1 MANFPTHIVVG
12 TIVAGSLA
20 TLTLAADVI
29 APENLVAVTMAGSL
43 GSVLPDI
50 DLKDSRPSRALF
62 AGLAVFFS
70 FALLFHFAP
79 HLSIVEMWTLWLGTL
94 LFVRYGL
101 HTMFHRLATH
111 RGVWHSWI
119 AGIACAFATV
129 LIFYYVFDRPDGVA
143 WLAGGFLL
151 VGFLTHLILDE
162 MYSVDVLGN
171 HIKKSFGTAFK
182 PIDMRNPAGSAA
194 MAVAAVVLLLL
205 TPSISVFY
213 DGHYLAADVGVA
225 ASAAAAAGSLVRR
238 GDRPPGCHD
247 ARRPPGPRCR
257 RPRARCL
264 HRRPTRRP
272 NRRRHSLLP
281 CQPAAPPTGASPVPG
296 SASASRRGRW
306 R

>member
-12 TIVAGSLA
+12 TVVAGSLA

-29 APENLVAVTMAGSL
+29 APENLIAVTMAGSL

-50 DLKDSRPSRALF
+50 DLKDSHPSRALF

-101 HTMFHRLATH
+101 HTMFHKLATH

-119 AGIACAFATV
+119 AGLACALATV
-129 LIFYYVFDRPDGVA
+129 LIFCYVFDRPDGVA

-151 VGFLTHLILDE
+151 IGFLTHLILDE
-162 MYSVDVLGN
+162 MYSVDVVGN
-171 HIKKSFGTAFK
+171 HIKRSFGTAFK

-213 DGHYLAADVGVA
+213 DGITSRQMW
-225 ASAAAAAGSLVRR
+225 AS
-238 GDRPPGCHD
+238 
-247 ARRPPGPRCR
+247 
-257 RPRARCL
+257 L
-264 HRRPTRRP
+264 HQR
-272 NRRRHSLLP
+272 LLP
-281 CQPAAPPTGASPVPG
+281 QDRWFGVVIDRQLATMPAPTGAAMPQTTGSLPTAPAAAEAAKPVAP
-296 SASASRRGRW
+296 
-306 R
+306 

>member
-29 APENLVAVTMAGSL
+29 APENLVAVTLAGSL

-79 HLSIVEMWTLWLGTL
+79 HLSIAEMWALWLGTL

-101 HTMFHRLATH
+101 HTAFHRLTSH
-111 RGVWHSWI
+111 RGVWHTWI
-119 AGIACAFATV
+119 AGLASAFATV
-129 LIFYYVFDRPDGVA
+129 LAFYYVFDRPDGVA

-151 VGFLTHLILDE
+151 IGFLTHLVLDE
-162 MYSVDVLGN
+162 IYSVDVLGN

-182 PIDMRNPAGSAA
+182 PFDRRNPWGSAVMA
-194 MAVAAVVLLLL
+194 AAVALLLV
-205 TPSISVFY
+205 TPSFTTFY
-213 DGHYLAADVGVA
+213 DGITSRPMWTALNDRLLPKDTWFGIMLKRDRMIASPAAEAGAPVTGSLPAPDATGAPA
-225 ASAAAAAGSLVRR
+225 AS
-238 GDRPPGCHD
+238 PP
-247 ARRPPGPRCR
+247 
-257 RPRARCL
+257 
-264 HRRPTRRP
+264 
-272 NRRRHSLLP
+272 
-281 CQPAAPPTGASPVPG
+281 PAAP
-296 SASASRRGRW
+296 
-306 R
+306 

>member
-129 LIFYYVFDRPDGVA
+129 LIFYYVFHRPDGVA

-162 MYSVDVLGN
+162 MYSVDVIGN

-182 PIDMRNPAGSAA
+182 PIDMRNPVGSAA

-213 DGHYLAADVGVA
+213 EGITSRQMWASLHQRLLPQDRWFGVVINRQVATMPPPNGAAMPQTTGSLPTPPA
-225 ASAAAAAGSLVRR
+225 AEAAAK
-238 GDRPPGCHD
+238 
-247 ARRPPGPRCR
+247 
-257 RPRARCL
+257 
-264 HRRPTRRP
+264 
-272 NRRRHSLLP
+272 
-281 CQPAAPPTGASPVPG
+281 PAAP
-296 SASASRRGRW
+296 
-306 R
+306 

>member
-70 FALLFHFAP
+70 FALLFQFAP
-79 HLSIVEMWTLWLGTL
+79 QLSIAEMWILWLGSL

-101 HTMFHRLATH
+101 HTVFHRLTNH

-119 AGIACAFATV
+119 AGIASAFATV
-129 LIFYYVFDRPDGVA
+129 IVFYYVFDRPDGVA

-151 VGFLTHLILDE
+151 IGYLTHLILDE
-162 MYSVDVLGN
+162 IYSVDVLGN
-171 HIKKSFGTAFK
+171 YIKRSFGTAFK
-182 PIDMRNPAGSAA
+182 LFDKRNPAGSAA
-194 MAVAAVVLLLL
+194 MAAAAAALLFL
-205 TPSISVFY
+205 TPSITTFY
-213 DGHYLAADVGVA
+213 DGITSKPMWTSLHRRLMPEDDWFGVIINRHRVA
-225 ASAAAAAGSLVRR
+225 ASPAAHTPESSTGSIPAAAPNGDTGSAPAATEPS
-238 GDRPPGCHD
+238 P
-247 ARRPPGPRCR
+247 A
-257 RPRARCL
+257 
-264 HRRPTRRP
+264 
-272 NRRRHSLLP
+272 
-281 CQPAAPPTGASPVPG
+281 PAAP
-296 SASASRRGRW
+296 
-306 R
+306 

>member
-29 APENLVAVTMAGSL
+29 APENLVAVTLAGSL

-79 HLSIVEMWTLWLGTL
+79 HLSIAEMWILWLGSL

-101 HTMFHRLATH
+101 HTTFHRLTNH

-119 AGIACAFATV
+119 AGLASAFATV
-129 LIFYYVFDRPDGVA
+129 IIFYYVFDRPDGVA

-151 VGFLTHLILDE
+151 IGFLTHLILDE
-162 MYSVDVLGN
+162 IYSVDVLGN
-171 HIKKSFGTAFK
+171 YIKKSFGTAFK
-182 PIDMRNPAGSAA
+182 PYDKRNLPGSAL
-194 MAVAAVVLLLL
+194 MAAAAVGLLFL
-205 TPSISVFY
+205 TPSFSTFY
-213 DGHYLAADVGVA
+213 GGITSRPMWSALNERLMPKDAWFGVVRDRSLIA
-225 ASAAAAAGSLVRR
+225 RRQANEAGASITGSLPGASAPVPAAA
-238 GDRPPGCHD
+238 
-247 ARRPPGPRCR
+247 
-257 RPRARCL
+257 
-264 HRRPTRRP
+264 PT
-272 NRRRHSLLP
+272 
-281 CQPAAPPTGASPVPG
+281 
-296 SASASRRGRW
+296 SASETGTSEATAPSP
-306 R
+306 

>member
-12 TIVAGSLA
+12 TVVAGTLA

-29 APENLVAVTMAGSL
+29 APENLVAVTLAGSL

-79 HLSIVEMWTLWLGTL
+79 RLSIAEMWALWLGSL

-101 HTMFHRLATH
+101 HQAFHRLANH

-119 AGIACAFATV
+119 AGLASAFATV

-151 VGFLTHLILDE
+151 IGFLTHLILDE

-182 PIDMRNPAGSAA
+182 PFDRRNPGGSALMA
-194 MAVAAVVLLLL
+194 AAAVALLFV
-205 TPSISVFY
+205 TPSISTFY
-213 DGHYLAADVGVA
+213 DGITSRSMWASLNDRLLPKEGWFGGLAHRSQIAVNPAQGA
-225 ASAAAAAGSLVRR
+225 ATTETGSL
-238 GDRPPGCHD
+238 
-247 ARRPPGPRCR
+247 
-257 RPRARCL
+257 
-264 HRRPTRRP
+264 PTSTQAAP
-272 NRRRHSLLP
+272 SDQ
-281 CQPAAPPTGASPVPG
+281 QPAPASTPPAQ
-296 SASASRRGRW
+296 
-306 R
+306 

>member
-12 TIVAGSLA
+12 TVVAGSLA

-29 APENLVAVTMAGSL
+29 APENLIAVTMAGSL

-50 DLKDSRPSRALF
+50 DLKDSHPSRALF

-101 HTMFHRLATH
+101 HTMFHKLATH

-119 AGIACAFATV
+119 AGLACALATV

-151 VGFLTHLILDE
+151 IGFLTHLILDE
-162 MYSVDVLGN
+162 LYSVDVVGN
-171 HIKKSFGTAFK
+171 HIKRSFGTAFK

-213 DGHYLAADVGVA
+213 DGITSRQMW
-225 ASAAAAAGSLVRR
+225 AS
-238 GDRPPGCHD
+238 
-247 ARRPPGPRCR
+247 
-257 RPRARCL
+257 L
-264 HRRPTRRP
+264 HQR
-272 NRRRHSLLP
+272 LLP
-281 CQPAAPPTGASPVPG
+281 QDRWFGVVIDRQVATMPAPTGAAMPQTTGSLPTAPAAAEAAKPVAP
-296 SASASRRGRW
+296 
-306 R
+306 

>member
-119 AGIACAFATV
+119 AGLACAFATV

-151 VGFLTHLILDE
+151 VGFLTHLVLDE

-182 PIDMRNPAGSAA
+182 PIDMRNPVGSAA
-194 MAVAAVVLLLL
+194 MAAAAVALLLL
-205 TPSISVFY
+205 TPSISMFY
-213 DGHYLAADVGVA
+213 EGIT
-225 ASAAAAAGSLVRR
+225 SRQMWTSLHQR
-238 GDRPPGCHD
+238 
-247 ARRPPGPRCR
+247 
-257 RPRARCL
+257 
-264 HRRPTRRP
+264 
-272 NRRRHSLLP
+272 LLP
-281 CQPAAPPTGASPVPG
+281 QDRWFGVVIDRQVATIPPPTGAAMPQTTGSLPTPPAAEEAAKPV
-296 SASASRRGRW
+296 AQ
-306 R
+306 

>member
-162 MYSVDVLGN
+162 MYSVDVIGN

-213 DGHYLAADVGVA
+213 EGITSRQMW
-225 ASAAAAAGSLVRR
+225 AS
-238 GDRPPGCHD
+238 
-247 ARRPPGPRCR
+247 
-257 RPRARCL
+257 L
-264 HRRPTRRP
+264 HQR
-272 NRRRHSLLP
+272 LLP
-281 CQPAAPPTGASPVPG
+281 QDRWFGVVIDRQVATMPPPTGAAMPQTTG
-296 SASASRRGRW
+296 SLPTPAAAEVAAKPAAP
-306 R
+306 

>member
-129 LIFYYVFDRPDGVA
+129 LIFYYVFNRPDGVA

-194 MAVAAVVLLLL
+194 MAVVAVVLLLL

-213 DGHYLAADVGVA
+213 DGITSRQMWASLHQRLLPQDRWFGVVIDRQVATVPPSTATAMPQTTGSLPTAPAADEA
-225 ASAAAAAGSLVRR
+225 AK
-238 GDRPPGCHD
+238 
-247 ARRPPGPRCR
+247 
-257 RPRARCL
+257 
-264 HRRPTRRP
+264 
-272 NRRRHSLLP
+272 
-281 CQPAAPPTGASPVPG
+281 PAAP
-296 SASASRRGRW
+296 
-306 R
+306 